1 MPSDPLQA
9 ALASLVCDTSS
20 AHLPQEAIKAAK
32 VVFADSIAIGMAG
45 RNSPFRDPLLG
56 AVRPW
61 GSGGNCRVLAS
72 KERLPPASAAFMN
85 AFQMHCLEYDA
96 VHEAAVAHV
105 ATSPIA
111 ALLAEIDS
119 REEPVSGQSLLTA
132 LVVGIEVAATLGVAA
147 DAPLGF
153 FRPSTTGVFGAAAAI
168 ASLRGFDAQKTHQAF
183 GYALAEAA
191 GTMQAHE
198 EGMPTLPMQMAA
210 AARAGLIAADLA
222 ATGIP
227 TVGQAI
233 EGRFGYLSMFESKV
247 DTEGLVDRLSDPWR
261 VTELSLKP
269 FPSGRATHGGI
280 EAMLRLRSEGLTPE
294 NLASAELLAP
304 PLINHLVNRPAHA
317 GMNVNY
323 ARLCFPYAAAVAL
336 AEGRVTIGDFARDR
350 LARRDRLALAN
361 RIEVRTNDVR
371 DPSCFTPQQLTA
383 ITHDGK
389 EMQVTI
395 EHLLGSPNHPMRTDQ
410 RRQKIVECVTSAG
423 LDARRADGLTTLSED
438 LCQCRDSRKLID
450 CLEIA

>member
-1 MPSDPLQA
+1 MPSDSLQA
-9 ALASLVCDTSS
+9 ALVSLVCDTSS
-20 AHLPQEAIKAAK
+20 EELPEAAIDAAQ
-32 VVFADSIAIGMAG
+32 VALADSIAIGIAG
-45 RNSPFRDPLLG
+45 GNSPFRDPLL
-56 AVRPW
+56 AVVRPW
-61 GSGGNCRVLAS
+61 GSGGNGRVFAS

-119 REEPVSGQSLLTA
+119 TDEPVSGASLLTA
-132 LVVGIEVAATLGVAA
+132 LVVGIEVASSLGVAA
-147 DAPLGF
+147 DAPLRF

-168 ASLRGFDAQKTHQAF
+168 ASLRGFNARMTRQAF
-183 GYALAEAA
+183 GYALAGAA

-227 TVGQAI
+227 TVDRAI

-247 DTEGLVDRLSDPWR
+247 ATDGLVERLAKPWR

-280 EAMLRLRSEGLTPE
+280 EAMLRLRSQGLSGD

-304 PLINHLVNRPAHA
+304 PLIHHLVDRPAQS

-323 ARLCFPYAAAVAL
+323 ARLCWPYVAAVAL
-336 AEGRVTIGDFARDR
+336 KDGRVTIGDFTPDR
-350 LARRDRLALAN
+350 LARSDTRAIADKIKV
-361 RIEVRTNDVR
+361 RINDVS

-383 ITHDGK
+383 IRHDGK
-389 EMQVTI
+389 HMQVRI
-395 EHLLGSPNHPMRTDQ
+395 EHLLGSPKQPMSAEG
-410 RRQKIVECVTSAG
+410 RRQKIIECLASAG
-423 LDARRADGLTTLSED
+423 LDATPADGLMALSD
-438 LCQCRDSRKLID
+438 HLWQCKDCRDLLDSF
-450 CLEIA
+450 ENP